1 MKKIIIAIDGY
12 SSCGK
17 STLAKDLA
25 KELDY
30 LYIDSGA
37 MYRAVTLYMLKNEI
51 DLANKQA
58 VISELSNIHIH
69 FEPKPEGGVT
79 TFLNG
84 KDVEGLI
91 RSPHIANYASQI
103 STIKEVRTYLVNQQ
117 RKMGAN
123 RGVVMEGR
131 DIGTVVFKDA
141 ELKIFLSADIETR
154 TNRRFAELTAKNINT
169 SYQEVEKGLLER
181 DLRDTQREESPLYKA
196 DDAVLIDNSLLS
208 RDSQKRLI
216 MNLVRGI
223 LEGNLEE

>member
-37 MYRAVTLYMLKNEI
+37 MYRAVTLHMLRQKINLE
-51 DLANKQA
+51 DKQA
-58 VISELSNIHIH
+58 IITELPNIEIH
-69 FEPKPEGGVT
+69 FESKPEGGII

-84 KDVEGLI
+84 KDVEDII
-91 RSPHIANYASQI
+91 RSSQVASFASQI
-103 STIKEVRTYLVNQQ
+103 SVIKEVRTFLVAQQ
-117 RKMGAN
+117 QAMGKDK
-123 RGVVMEGR
+123 GVVMEGR
-131 DIGTVVFKDA
+131 DIGTVVFPNA
-141 ELKIFLSADIETR
+141 ELKLFLTADIETR
-154 TNRRFAELTAKNINT
+154 AKRRLAEFTAKNINT
-169 SYQEVEKGLLER
+169 NLEEVKKDLSER

-196 DDAVLIDNSLLS
+196 DDAMQIDNSLLN

-216 MNLVRGI
+216 MNLIKGI
-223 LEGNLEE
+223 LEIEEA